1 MTKLYA
7 IFAALVV
14 FVPIAQATLARATLF
29 VA

>member
-14 FVPIAQATLARATLF
+14 FVPIAQATLMRATLI
-29 VA
+29 V